1 MPSHHNCLFK
11 ALFLV
16 LVMQTFVDALFLEQL
31 KGLDEVLKNHSVYAN
46 RLNEL
51 DQTLQASKI
60 LKDYMVEEFSSFTTD
75 SVNFLLT
82 HSGDDFLAKLIKETD
97 SNFKTCEK
105 LKQIHKKE
113 NFQIRFAS
121 EILQSDNYTGTDEKS
136 NNFFYCVL
144 LFKMNKMNIGREMLF
159 WNDGNPLTKAK
170 NAEKLY
176 LFFGKSIQ
184 GFAELNGKAKVLHGN
199 IRPESIL
206 IDYKSIQN
214 KFELY
219 MEPEIRDFDLMLENA
234 SGKNLYDRVV
244 RYHPDYRCPE
254 MKSKVK
260 KDKTSKKEFFDDGFR
275 CFEYSKDF
283 IEDVY
288 ALGMT
293 IKNVIDTNSPAID
306 TRFHGISYLQ
316 DLAQLMIDVRDKPKT
331 SSIFASIF
339 YKNDKVRPNMKQVLK
354 SFLENIKSCEYCQF
368 KSLREEFITS
378 AEKSLESIPDLPI
391 LI

>member
-60 LKDYMVEEFSSFTTD
+60 LKDYMVEEFYSFTTD

-176 LFFGKSIQ
+176 LFS
-184 GFAELNGKAKVLHGN
+184 
-199 IRPESIL
+199 ES
-206 IDYKSIQN
+206 
-214 KFELY
+214 
-219 MEPEIRDFDLMLENA
+219 P
-234 SGKNLYDRVV
+234 
-244 RYHPDYRCPE
+244 
-254 MKSKVK
+254 SKV
-260 KDKTSKKEFFDDGFR
+260 SQ
-275 CFEYSKDF
+275 S
-283 IEDVY
+283 
-288 ALGMT
+288 
-293 IKNVIDTNSPAID
+293 
-306 TRFHGISYLQ
+306 
-316 DLAQLMIDVRDKPKT
+316 
-331 SSIFASIF
+331 
-339 YKNDKVRPNMKQVLK
+339 
-354 SFLENIKSCEYCQF
+354 
-368 KSLREEFITS
+368 
-378 AEKSLESIPDLPI
+378 
-391 LI
+391 